1 MNTKKTILLFILIVI
16 DVCLVL
22 SILSGL
28 ASMGTN
34 LAFWYYYAI
43 PLTILTP
50 IIYGI
55 GSYLITKKMVIPHL
69 LMFGVW
75 FVELCI
81 IYYIFDELDTVSILL
96 EFLLVCAILSLVSL
110 ASSAITKSIFL
121 NTRAKRTD
129 ESHDIQN

>member
-1 MNTKKTILLFILIVI
+1 
-16 DVCLVL
+16 
-22 SILSGL
+22 
-28 ASMGTN
+28 MGAE

-81 IYYIFDELDTVSILL
+81 IYYIFGELDTVSILL
-96 EFLLVCAILSLVSL
+96 EFLFVCAILSLVSL
-110 ASSAITKSIFL
+110 ASAAITKSIFL

-129 ESHDIQN
+129 ESHHIQN

>member
-1 MNTKKTILLFILIVI
+1 MNTKKNILLFILIVI
-16 DVCLVL
+16 DIYLVL

-28 ASMGTN
+28 ASRGHD
-34 LAFWYYYAI
+34 LAFWVYYAI

-55 GSYLITKKMVIPHL
+55 GSYLITKKMFIPHL
-69 LMFGVW
+69 LMFWVW

-81 IYYIFDELDTVSILL
+81 IYYILDELDTASILL

-110 ASSAITKSIFL
+110 ASSAITKFIFL

-129 ESHDIQN
+129 ENHHIQN

>member
-22 SILSGL
+22 FILLGL
-28 ASMGTN
+28 ASMGAE

-81 IYYIFDELDTVSILL
+81 IYYILDELNTISILL
-96 EFLLVCAILSLVSL
+96 EFLFVCAILSLVSL
-110 ASSAITKSIFL
+110 ASAAITKSIFP
-121 NTRAKRTD
+121 NAMAKRTD
-129 ESHDIQN
+129 KNHHIQN